1 MANCLIYPFSLDSQL
16 LHLTSDIYKMSRDI
30 CKIFPKA
37 HLFPNVQACFI
48 QNICEKSQTCLNLYI
63 WFSTVFAAYSEQGLG
78 GCMNA
83 CFWELSAFCIGLND
97 LQKIWLQV
105 HRCTNKQIPG
115 KFQKNWR
122 QDLKQRTFAGEQS
135 LFKTLRLYLWN
146 SHVKR

>member
-63 WFSTVFAAYSEQGLG
+63 WFSTVFAAYRSWWMYECMLLGAFGL
-78 GCMNA
+78 
-83 CFWELSAFCIGLND
+83 LYGLKND

-105 HRCTNKQIPG
+105 HRCRKRTDTREVPK
-115 KFQKNWR
+115 KLAARFEAKNICR
-122 QDLKQRTFAGEQS
+122 
-135 LFKTLRLYLWN
+135 
-146 SHVKR
+146 